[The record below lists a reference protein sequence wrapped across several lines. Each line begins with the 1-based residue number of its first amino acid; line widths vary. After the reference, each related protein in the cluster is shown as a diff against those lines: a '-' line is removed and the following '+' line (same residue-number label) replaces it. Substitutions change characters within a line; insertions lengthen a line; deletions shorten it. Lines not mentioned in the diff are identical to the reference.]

1 MPLPQLQGTRVLVTG
16 GAGFIGSH
24 LVDGLL
30 SQGAEVRVLDN
41 LATGHLENLAH
52 CRSDIEFLQGDI
64 RDLEICRKAAES
76 CAMVFH
82 QAALGSVPRS
92 VKDPSTSFEVNVQG
106 TVNVVTAAKDAG
118 ANRLVYASSSSV
130 YGDSPKLPK
139 CVGEEGKP
147 LSPYAA
153 TKQIN
158 EQIAGVFATSYGLEA
173 IGLRYFNIYGARQD
187 PEGPY
192 AAVIPRF
199 FKAALS
205 GEPMTIYGDGEQS
218 RDFTHVSDAVQA
230 NLMAGGAEP
239 AACGRAYNIAAG
251 RATSVNVLAREIAE
265 LCDSPSQPSY
275 EPPRAGDVKHSLAD
289 LIQTTAAIEYQ
300 PSVTLAAGLAA
311 SLDHYRSILEPK

>member
-1 MPLPQLQGTRVLVTG
+1 MLVTG

-30 SQGAEVRVLDN
+30 TMGAEVRVLDN
-41 LATGHLENLAH
+41 LATGHLENLSH
-52 CRSDIEFLQGDI
+52 CASEIDFLEGDI
-64 RDLEICRKAAES
+64 RNLDVCRQAAEG

-92 VKDPSTSFEVNVQG
+92 VREPSTSFEVNVQG

-118 ANRLVYASSSSV
+118 ATRLIYASSSSV

-153 TKQIN
+153 TKQMN
-158 EQIAGVFATSYGLEA
+158 EQIAGVFATSYGFAA

-187 PEGPY
+187 PDGPY

-199 FKAALS
+199 FKAALHS
-205 GEPMTIYGDGEQS
+205 DPMTIYGDGEQS

-230 NLMAGGAEP
+230 NLMAGGADLS
-239 AACGRAYNIAAG
+239 ACGRAYNVAAG
-251 RATSVNVLAREIAE
+251 QATSVNDLARKIAR
-265 LCDSPSQPSY
+265 LCDSPSAPSY

-289 LIQTTAAIEYQ
+289 LTQTTEAIEYR
-300 PSVTLAAGLAA
+300 PSINLADGLAA

>member
-1 MPLPQLQGTRVLVTG
+1 MPLPELKDTRVLVTG

-30 SQGAEVRVLDN
+30 ALGARVRVLDN
-41 LATGHLENLAH
+41 LATGHRENLAH
-52 CRSDIEFLQGDI
+52 CSSDIEFLEGDI
-64 RDLEICRKAAES
+64 RDRDTCHRAAAG
-76 CAMVFH
+76 CTFVFH

-92 VKDPSTSFEVNVQG
+92 VQDPATSFAVNVQG
-106 TVNVVTAAKDAG
+106 TVNLVSAAKDAG
-118 ANRLVYASSSSV
+118 VTRLVYASSSSV

-139 CVGEEGKP
+139 IVGEEGKP

-153 TKQIN
+153 TKQMN
-158 EQIAGVFATSYGLEA
+158 EQIASVFATSYGLES

-199 FKAALS
+199 FKAALL
-205 GEPMTIYGDGEQS
+205 GEPMTIFGDGEQS

-230 NLMAGGAEP
+230 NLKAA
-239 AACGRAYNIAAG
+239 AADAQACGRAYNVAAG
-251 RATSVNVLAREIAE
+251 HATSVNELAREIAR
-265 LCDSPSQPSY
+265 LCDSPSEPSY

-289 LIQTTAAIEYQ
+289 LEQTTHALGYQ
-300 PSVTLAAGLAA
+300 PGLDLADGLAA
-311 SLDHYRSILEPK
+311 SLDHYRSLLETS

>member
-1 MPLPQLQGTRVLVTG
+1 VLVTG

-30 SQGAEVRVLDN
+30 SLGAKVNVLDN
-41 LATGHLENLAH
+41 LATGNLENLAH
-52 CRSDIEFLQGDI
+52 CSESIQFLQGDI
-64 RDLEICRKAAES
+64 RDLATCQRATEG

-118 ANRLVYASSSSV
+118 ATRLIYASSSSV

-158 EQIAGVFATSYGLEA
+158 EQIASVFATSYGLEA

-187 PEGPY
+187 PEGAY

-199 FKAALS
+199 FKAALRA
-205 GEPMTIYGDGEQS
+205 EPMIIFGDGLQS

-230 NLMAGGAEP
+230 NLTAGGADSS
-239 AACGRAYNIAAG
+239 ACGRAYNVAAG
-251 RATSVNVLAREIAE
+251 QATSINDLAREIAK
-265 LCDSPSQPSY
+265 LCDSASEPSY
-275 EPPRAGDVKHSLAD
+275 EPARAGDVKHSLAD
-289 LIQTTAAIEYQ
+289 LSQTTRAIEYQ

-311 SLDHYRSILEPK
+311 SLDHYRRILEPK